1 MRNQTLNLGLNWKRI
16 TAPFVK
22 HKVPGR
28 HHGGNGDKFQCG
40 DEFQVIYQKYN
51 SQRKKL
57 KAELD

>member
-28 HHGGNGDKFQCG
+28 HHGENGDKFQCG
-40 DEFQVIYQKYN
+40 DEFWVIYQQYN
-51 SQRKKL
+51 SQRKN
-57 KAELD
+57 